1 MVLDLEGGRMVP
13 RKWWVSENFGSISK
27 YPKQFVWG
35 SKYRFRVIFASRS
48 LDFFLP
54 MGLVV
59 SDLSFFLNSVWSSG
73 VAFFQSLWVQLMELY
88 PGSRGPFSKYLMW
101 NKPCEA
107 DLWSH
112 KQATSFPCEKSVQNL
127 NWVVDWLP
135 LRPQEI
141 NAVTVN
147 LIGCIE
153 ELHRVRLKTG
163 CNCNVHN
170 KQYNHGL

>member
-1 MVLDLEGGRMVP
+1 MVLDLEAGRMVP

-27 YPKQFVWG
+27 SPKQFVWV

-73 VAFFQSLWVQLMELY
+73 VAFFQSLWVQLIELY

-101 NKPCEA
+101 NKP
-107 DLWSH
+107 
-112 KQATSFPCEKSVQNL
+112 
-127 NWVVDWLP
+127 VVTAMF
-135 LRPQEI
+135 I
-141 NAVTVN
+141 TNN
-147 LIGCIE
+147 II
-153 ELHRVRLKTG
+153 TG
-163 CNCNVHN
+163 CNSEISAFLSPFRSVA
-170 KQYNHGL
+170 KQSLAKLRTEWTFLEEDAFFLNFSCQTKDVLWTGADPALK